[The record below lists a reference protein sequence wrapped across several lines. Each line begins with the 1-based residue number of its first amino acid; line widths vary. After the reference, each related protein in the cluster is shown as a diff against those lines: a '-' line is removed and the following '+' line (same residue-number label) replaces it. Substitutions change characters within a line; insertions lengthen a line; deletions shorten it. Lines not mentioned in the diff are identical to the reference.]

1 MSDTVRNNPA
11 LNRFELDL
19 NGQTAAAYYQLRP
32 GVITFTHTEVPTEL
46 SGHGIGSKL
55 VRGALE
61 AARAQGLKVV
71 PKCPFVAA
79 HMAKHP
85 EFNDLLL

>member
-1 MSDTVRNNPA
+1 MPDKVRNNSA

-19 NGQTAAAYYQLRP
+19 DGHTAVAYYQLSP
-32 GVITFTHTEVPTEL
+32 GVITFTHTEVPQEL
-46 SGHGIGSKL
+46 SGHGIGSQL

-71 PKCPFVAA
+71 ARCPFVSAYI
-79 HMAKHP
+79 AKHP
-85 EFNDLLL
+85 EFSDLLL